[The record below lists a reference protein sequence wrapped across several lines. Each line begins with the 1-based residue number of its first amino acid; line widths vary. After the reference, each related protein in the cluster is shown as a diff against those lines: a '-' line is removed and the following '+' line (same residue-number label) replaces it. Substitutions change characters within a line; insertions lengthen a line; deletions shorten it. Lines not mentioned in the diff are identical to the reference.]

1 MRKKFQYGDKKV
13 SFIIKIKEKFFNNK
27 HDNKKTSV
35 LKNIDISIKPKEFVC
50 IVGPS
55 GCGKTTLMNMIGGL
69 IDPDNQVIQSPTK
82 NNVEAET
89 FGYVFQTSRLLPW
102 LTVKENVEL
111 VCETNSQN
119 FNSDSIDFLLE
130 SFGLKEFLNFYPKAI
145 SGGMRRKVSLARAL
159 INKPKVLLMDEPFVS
174 LDQPTS
180 ESLYDVLVNYRKK
193 NPITVIFI
201 THVLKEAILLGD
213 RILFFS
219 KKPGTVVFDY
229 KVKSVRKPLTLD
241 NKAVDTEYKKLK
253 SKYPQLLQG
262 LV

>member
-1 MRKKFQYGDKKV
+1 M
-13 SFIIKIKEKFFNNK
+13 SFEIKIKEKFFNNK
-27 HDNKKTSV
+27 HDKNKTTV
-35 LKNIDISIKPKEFVC
+35 LKNIDIKIKSKEFVC

-69 IDPDNQVIQSPTK
+69 IDHENQVIQSINK
-82 NNVEAET
+82 ESLEVEK

-111 VCETNSQN
+111 VCNTDSPN
-119 FNSDSIDFLLE
+119 FNHDSISHLLE
-130 SFGLKEFLNFYPKAI
+130 SFGLIDFVNFYPKAI
-145 SGGMRRKVSLARAL
+145 SGGMRRKVALARAL
-159 INKPKVLLMDEPFVS
+159 INNPKVLLMDEPFVS

-180 ESLYDVLVNYRKK
+180 ESLYDVLVKYRNK

-201 THVLKEAILLGD
+201 THMLKEALLLGD

-229 KVKSVRKPLTLD
+229 KVKSSRNPLNID
-241 NKAVDTEYKKLK
+241 NKKVSDEYTNLKK
-253 SKYPQLLQG
+253 KYPKLLNG
-262 LV
+262 IV

>member
-1 MRKKFQYGDKKV
+1 M
-13 SFIIKIKEKFFNNK
+13 SFEIKIKEKFFNNK
-27 HDNKKTSV
+27 HDKNKTTV
-35 LKNIDISIKPKEFVC
+35 LKNIDIKIKSKEFVC

-69 IDPDNQVIQSPTK
+69 IDHKNQVIQSTNK
-82 NNVEAET
+82 GSLEVEK

-111 VCETNSQN
+111 VCDTDSPN
-119 FNSDSIDFLLE
+119 FNHDRISYLLE
-130 SFGLKEFLNFYPKAI
+130 SFGLRDFVNFYPKAI
-145 SGGMRRKVSLARAL
+145 SGGMRRKVALARAL
-159 INKPKVLLMDEPFVS
+159 INNPKVLLMDEPFVS

-180 ESLYDVLVNYRKK
+180 ESLYDVLVKYRNK

-201 THVLKEAILLGD
+201 THMLKEALLLGD

-229 KVKSVRKPLTLD
+229 KVKSIRKTLTLD
-241 NKAVDTEYKKLK
+241 NKSVDSEYKKLK
-253 SKYPQLLQG
+253 NKYPQLLEG

>member
-1 MRKKFQYGDKKV
+1 M
-13 SFIIKIKEKFFNNK
+13 SFEIKIKEKFFNNK
-27 HDNKKTSV
+27 HDKNKTTV
-35 LKNIDISIKPKEFVC
+35 LKNIDIKIKSREFVC

-69 IDPDNQVIQSPTK
+69 IDHENQVIQSINK
-82 NNVEAET
+82 ESLEVEK

-111 VCETNSQN
+111 VCNTDSPN
-119 FNSDSIDFLLE
+119 FNHDSISHLLE
-130 SFGLKEFLNFYPKAI
+130 SFGLIDFVNFYPKAI
-145 SGGMRRKVSLARAL
+145 SGGMRRKVALARAL

-180 ESLYDVLVNYRKK
+180 ESLYDVLVKYRNK

-201 THVLKEAILLGD
+201 THMLKEALLLGD

-229 KVKSVRKPLTLD
+229 KVKSIRKPLTLD
-241 NKAVDTEYKKLK
+241 NKSVDSEYKKLK
-253 SKYPQLLQG
+253 NKYPQLLEG

>member
-1 MRKKFQYGDKKV
+1 MIFE
-13 SFIIKIKEKFFNNK
+13 IKIKEKSFVNK
-27 HDNKKTSV
+27 HDGLKTKV
-35 LKNIDISIKPKEFVC
+35 LKNIDIKINSNEFIC

-69 IDPDNQVIQSPTK
+69 IETENDVIQSKDKTNK
-82 NNVEAET
+82 LNEN

-111 VCETNSQN
+111 VC
-119 FNSDSIDFLLE
+119 DSTPDQSKINVEPLLE

-145 SGGMRRKVSLARAL
+145 SGGMRRKVALARAL
-159 INKPKVLLMDEPFVS
+159 VNNPRVILMDEPFVS

-180 ESLYDVLVNYRKK
+180 ESLYDVVFKYKKK

-201 THVLKEAILLGD
+201 THILKEAILLGD

-229 KVKSVRKPLTLD
+229 KVKSMNKPLTLD
-241 NKAVDTEYKKLK
+241 NSSVDKEYKVLK
-253 SKYPQLLQG
+253 KKYPQLLQG
-262 LV
+262 LI

>member
-1 MRKKFQYGDKKV
+1 M
-13 SFIIKIKEKFFNNK
+13 SFEIKIKEKFFSNK
-27 HDNKKTSV
+27 HDKNKITV
-35 LKNIDISIKPKEFVC
+35 LKNIDIKIKTKEFVC

-69 IDPDNQVIQSPTK
+69 IEHKNQVIQSTNK
-82 NNVEAET
+82 DNLEVEK

-111 VCETNSQN
+111 VCNTNSPN
-119 FNSDSIDFLLE
+119 FNYDSISYLLA
-130 SFGLKEFLNFYPKAI
+130 SFGLKDFENFYPKAI
-145 SGGMRRKVSLARAL
+145 SGGMRRKVALARAL
-159 INKPKVLLMDEPFVS
+159 INNPKVLLMDEPFVS

-180 ESLYDVLVNYRKK
+180 ESLYNVLVKYRNK

-201 THVLKEAILLGD
+201 THMLKEALLLGD

-229 KVKSVRKPLTLD
+229 KVKTIKKPLTLD
-241 NKAVDTEYKKLK
+241 NKSVDSEYKKLK
-253 SKYPQLLQG
+253 NKYPQLLEG
-262 LV
+262 LI